1 MSIFLFNSTRFIFFM
16 LSEITRNGVIT
27 AMAIEKILAARKKS
41 AVSIQN
47 PQRGEKKILVQLAII
62 LPIIRV

>member
-1 MSIFLFNSTRFIFFM
+1 MFSK
-16 LSEITRNGVIT
+16 ITRKGVIT

-47 PQRGEKKILVQLAII
+47 PQREEKKILVQLAII